1 VSQPRPQPPRTLLGL
16 RRIPTD
22 LGPTVVTIGVFD
34 GVHRGHRALLDRVA
48 AEAAARG
55 ITPGAIT
62 FDRHP
67 MEVLRPD
74 SRPPMLTTLRQRIE
88 LLGAAGMRFVLVL
101 PFRRRLSRMPA
112 EEFAVKVL
120 LEAVSA
126 RAIVVGDNFRF
137 GHGAA
142 GTPELLERL
151 ARPRGV
157 DVIPMSLNGEDGQ
170 PISSTRIRA
179 ALAAGDVTTATR
191 LLGRPFSV
199 EGHVV
204 RGDDR
209 GRRLLGVPTA
219 NLRLPA
225 RLALPARGIYAG
237 HLRIAGSGQPLPAV
251 SNVGVNPQFGGVPL
265 RVEAHVLDWD
275 GDLYDRRVRVSFEH
289 RLRDETTFPDIQALI
304 AQMREDISQAR
315 RLLGVPP
322 GR

>member
-1 VSQPRPQPPRTLLGL
+1 VTPPRPEAPRTLLGL
-16 RRIPTD
+16 RRIPDD

-34 GVHRGHRALLDRVA
+34 GVHRGHRVLLDRVA
-48 AEAAARG
+48 EEAAARG
-55 ITPGAIT
+55 VTPGAIT

-67 MEVLRPD
+67 MEILRPD
-74 SRPPMLTTLRQRIE
+74 SRPPMLTTLRQRID

-142 GTPELLERL
+142 GSPELLERL

-157 DVIPMSLNGEDGQ
+157 DVIPMSLDGEDGQ

-179 ALAAGDVTTATR
+179 ALAAGDVATATR

-209 GRRLLGVPTA
+209 ARRLLGVPTA

-225 RLALPARGIYAG
+225 RLALPARGIYPG
-237 HLRIAGSGQPLPAV
+237 HLQIAGSGQPLPAV

-265 RVEAHVLDWD
+265 RVETHVLDWD

-289 RLRDETTFPDIQALI
+289 RLRDETTFPDIPALI
-304 AQMREDISQAR
+304 AAIHEDIRQTR
-315 RLLGVPP
+315 RLLGVP
-322 GR
+322 GG